1 MGAAI
6 ARTVRPHS
14 APQQRTSGIETALR
28 IPDDPTVSPRDSI
41 LGSLLRLHHQS
52 DGANLITTVE
62 EPIAMPPLQNEI
74 GRLPQREP
82 ATRQRWVIHLDAMEQ
97 HIAVRLAE
105 LNQHGQI
112 QEQR

>member
-1 MGAAI
+1 M
-6 ARTVRPHS
+6 
-14 APQQRTSGIETALR
+14 
-28 IPDDPTVSPRDSI
+28 SPGHSI
-41 LGSLLRLHHQS
+41 LGPLLRLHHQR
-52 DGANLITTVE
+52 DGADLITTVV

-82 ATRQRWVIHLDAMEQ
+82 ATRLRWVIHFDAMEQ
-97 HIAVRLAE
+97 HVAVRLAE